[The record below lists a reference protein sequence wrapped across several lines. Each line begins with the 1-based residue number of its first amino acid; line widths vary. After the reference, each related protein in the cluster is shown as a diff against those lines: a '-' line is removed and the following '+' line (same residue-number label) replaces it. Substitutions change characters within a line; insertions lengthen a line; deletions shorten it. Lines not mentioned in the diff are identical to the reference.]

1 MCVRTRLSGIT
12 LTRVVG
18 FVVVGGLPVP
28 AYPWVQRERLAAS
41 PAGAFGEFG
50 GAVAATAEGETLLIG
65 APGADNGT
73 GGAWVYQRAGNLWP
87 VQQRLSPE
95 AAEQEDRFGASVALH
110 GDTALVGAP
119 WDDANRGTAWF
130 YNRTGA
136 VWTRDS
142 ALAPTAAEPGEIFFG
157 QAVALT
163 HGSALVGAPLAD
175 APASLGGAADMGL
188 VVFYALAPPTAGIEL
203 REGTA
208 TGPQVYP
215 ETTYNQGGTARLKP
229 RTNRLVLTN
238 PGNIPLVIT
247 ELTADGDFSVPAAP
261 VSVPAFGT
269 AAFDLRMGADTAG
282 AKTGRLTLRS
292 NATGQPLFE
301 VSLVGVVF
309 PLPEDAPADADA
321 DGIADF
327 YENAYLGTLSLLSA
341 TGDYDGD
348 GVSDLD
354 EFIAYSDATDAA
366 DRLRVVAFETR
377 VLAPTG
383 GGTTTTSLDE
393 VTLTW
398 TSRPE
403 RVYWIEWSADLASWV
418 RLDGAA
424 QVGAIGQSSRTF
436 TLPAA
441 ARRVYR
447 VVAEIP

>member
-1 MCVRTRLSGIT
+1 
-12 LTRVVG
+12 
-18 FVVVGGLPVP
+18 
-28 AYPWVQRERLAAS
+28 
-41 PAGAFGEFG
+41 
-50 GAVAATAEGETLLIG
+50 
-65 APGADNGT
+65 
-73 GGAWVYQRAGNLWP
+73 
-87 VQQRLSPE
+87 
-95 AAEQEDRFGASVALH
+95 
-110 GDTALVGAP
+110 
-119 WDDANRGTAWF
+119 
-130 YNRTGA
+130 
-136 VWTRDS
+136 
-142 ALAPTAAEPGEIFFG
+142 
-157 QAVALT
+157 
-163 HGSALVGAPLAD
+163 
-175 APASLGGAADMGL
+175 
-188 VVFYALAPPTAGIEL
+188 
-203 REGTA
+203 
-208 TGPQVYP
+208 
-215 ETTYNQGGTARLKP
+215 
-229 RTNRLVLTN
+229 
-238 PGNIPLVIT
+238 
-247 ELTADGDFSVPAAP
+247 
-261 VSVPAFGT
+261 
-269 AAFDLRMGADTAG
+269 MGADTAG